1 MTTSIELHN
10 VVAVQI
16 NDTQT
21 SSSSMTAWRDIHFHK
36 ANGETVTV
44 TLWPH
49 RKGGNVS
56 VVVGNDPYNPDEGE
70 E

>member
-1 MTTSIELHN
+1 MSTSIELHN

-16 NDTQT
+16 NDTDEST
-21 SSSSMTAWRDIHFHK
+21 TGMTKWRDVHFHK

-49 RKGGNVS
+49 RKGGTVS
-56 VVVGNDPYNPDEGE
+56 VVIGNDEFNPNQED
-70 E
+70 